1 MIGLEDLKAHHDFD
15 ASHQR
20 VEAVVDHIVNDPIE
34 RVRVLANYTSWNGFF
49 GAGVAALAGKIGRS
63 RRMFLDPDQPIRAVA
78 DRSVLVA
85 SYFFDA
91 ARDEFDDSTT
101 QQRDTH
107 RCLAQAFIAGLIKY
121 GAEAEGVAP
130 LADVEQVNA
139 LLVEPEWLKSLND
152 QVAYGY
158 GARGNDT
165 ALAVFRAMGYHLGSE
180 VLADVEFSVLD
191 EKLTA
196 KEPALTAYLKNT
208 ELEVAGE
215 KHVPY
220 AWLEVHSGHGGGA
233 EADHFEWA
241 ARGVERAFD
250 YTPKD
255 QHEELRHQVVSGFE
269 DFAKDH
275 DEFFARVLKD

>member
-1 MIGLEDLKAHHDFD
+1 MIGLADLQAHHDFD
-15 ASHQR
+15 ASHRR
-20 VEAVVDHIVNDPIE
+20 VEAVIDRIAEDPVE

-63 RRMFLDPDQPIRAVA
+63 RRMFLDPAQPIRAVA

-101 QQRDTH
+101 TQRDTH
-107 RCLAQAFIAGLIKY
+107 RCLAQAFIAGLIRF
-121 GAEAEGVAP
+121 GADAEGVA
-130 LADVEQVNA
+130 LLKDVDQVNA
-139 LLVEPEWLKSLND
+139 LLEEPDWLKALNE

-158 GARGNDT
+158 GARSNDT

-180 VLADVEFSVLD
+180 VLADVEFSVID
-191 EKLTA
+191 EKFSA
-196 KEPALTAYLKNT
+196 KVPALTAYLKNT

-215 KHVPY
+215 AHVPY

-250 YTPKD
+250 YTPPDK
-255 QHEELRHQVVSGFE
+255 HAELRHQVIAGFE
-269 DFAKDH
+269 DFAGDH
-275 DEFFARVLKD
+275 DAFFDRVLGE